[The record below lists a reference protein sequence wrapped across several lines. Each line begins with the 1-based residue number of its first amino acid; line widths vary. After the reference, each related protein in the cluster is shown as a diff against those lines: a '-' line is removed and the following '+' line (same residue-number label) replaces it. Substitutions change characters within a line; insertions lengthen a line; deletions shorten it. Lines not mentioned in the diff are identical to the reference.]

1 MNDKKTTNSEQSPA
15 EADIKPIDKKAL
27 FESLLKR
34 QYPMDQDAHELE
46 GRVGYAQEKRR

>member
-1 MNDKKTTNSEQSPA
+1 MKDKKTVNSAHSPA
-15 EADIKPIDKKAL
+15 AAHMKPLDKKAL